1 MHFILINGDFFTE
14 MKTISAPVDL
24 ILTDPP
30 YNVLDDIHQW
40 DQWLDLR
47 ILETEFSKVLSPFG
61 LVLVFCDIR
70 FMVRLMNEL
79 SNELSFK
86 HYHIWKKPGGMPI
99 SKNRPINNAEF
110 ILIFQKQNSKERE
123 TTFNPDGWGV
133 QGVPYRKRNSSPDVP
148 IRRMKKG
155 KVNTNETGMRFPKT
169 IIEAPGKPNM
179 KKWERSNHPTQKP
192 ELLLRK
198 LIRLYSNRGDLILDP
213 FAGCG
218 STIISAYKENRRGIG
233 FEIEKDYY
241 QEAKQRIEAV
251 INQGELFS

>member
-1 MHFILINGDFFTE
+1 
-14 MKTISAPVDL
+14 
-24 ILTDPP
+24 
-30 YNVLDDIHQW
+30 
-40 DQWLDLR
+40 
-47 ILETEFSKVLSPFG
+47 
-61 LVLVFCDIR
+61 
-70 FMVRLMNEL
+70 
-79 SNELSFK
+79 
-86 HYHIWKKPGGMPI
+86 
-99 SKNRPINNAEF
+99 
-110 ILIFQKQNSKERE
+110 
-123 TTFNPDGWGV
+123 
-133 QGVPYRKRNSSPDVP
+133 
-148 IRRMKKG
+148 
-155 KVNTNETGMRFPKT
+155 MRFPKT

-198 LIRLYSNRGDLILDP
+198 LIRLYSNKGDLILDP